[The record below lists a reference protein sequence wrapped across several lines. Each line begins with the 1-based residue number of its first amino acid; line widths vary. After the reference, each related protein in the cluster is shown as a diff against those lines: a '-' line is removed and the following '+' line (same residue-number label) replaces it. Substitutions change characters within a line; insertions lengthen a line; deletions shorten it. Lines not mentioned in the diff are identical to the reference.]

1 MVRAIDVQ
9 QSILQTSS
17 AEKIQQIQQQHA
29 DMQQR
34 YYQLKLSEEDRL
46 AQEKVNQFKEA
57 DKAKIRKKEEKEDE
71 RKDANRHSPRRAE
84 LPADKNDEESGEG
97 GRINITV

>member
-1 MVRAIDVQ
+1 MVRAIDLQ
-9 QSILQTSS
+9 QSILQTTS

-46 AQEKVNQFKEA
+46 AQEKVNHFKEA
-57 DKAKIRKKEEKEDE
+57 EKAKIKAKEEKQD
-71 RKDANRHSPRRAE
+71 KQKGANQHHANHAE
-84 LPADKNDEESGEG
+84 LLADDSNEESEEG
-97 GRINITV
+97 GHINITV